1 MSSCRESRPDVRILL
16 VTHYYASHRGGVEM
30 VAEQLARRLVARHAD
45 LGVTWVASDEGVPAP
60 ADGVVRI
67 PVPAWNVTERRLGF
81 PYPLWS
87 PAAIARIVRLVNQA
101 DVVHLHDSLYQGN
114 VAAYVA
120 ARRRGKPVLVTQHI
134 GPVPY
139 SNPLLRG
146 LLGLANRT
154 LARAVLG
161 GCDQAVFVSPRV
173 LRYFAGLCRY
183 RRPPL
188 HLANGVDVGLF
199 FPVAPDQR
207 ARVRARLGL
216 ADGCRVRLFVGR
228 FVEKKGLPLLR
239 ELARRAPSDLFVFV
253 GWGPDDPARWGLANV
268 RAVGALPQS
277 ALADYYVG
285 ADLLLLPSVGEG
297 FPLVVQEAMAC
308 GLPALISPETM
319 EGAPDAAAVIAS
331 APLEVESWLE
341 AIRRLDAMPAE
352 QQRDAATRFAGRWN
366 WDEVA
371 DRYAEVLAAAFS
383 TSAQSRRRR

>member
-1 MSSCRESRPDVRILL
+1 
-16 VTHYYASHRGGVEM
+16 
-30 VAEQLARRLVARHAD
+30 
-45 LGVTWVASDEGVPAP
+45 
-60 ADGVVRI
+60 
-67 PVPAWNVTERRLGF
+67 
-81 PYPLWS
+81 
-87 PAAIARIVRLVNQA
+87 
-101 DVVHLHDSLYQGN
+101 
-114 VAAYVA
+114 
-120 ARRRGKPVLVTQHI
+120 
-134 GPVPY
+134 
-139 SNPLLRG
+139 
-146 LLGLANRT
+146 
-154 LARAVLG
+154 
-161 GCDQAVFVSPRV
+161 
-173 LRYFAGLCRY
+173 
-183 RRPPL
+183 
-188 HLANGVDVGLF
+188 
-199 FPVAPDQR
+199 
-207 ARVRARLGL
+207 
-216 ADGCRVRLFVGR
+216 LFVGR